1 MVQKKQIKEMEE
13 KLEEKLNEEV
23 VFEETKEPQVKKS
36 PEEVKEIIEKMDA
49 IFTEETEK
57 EEKGEKKETSI
68 ADIEL
73 PDNIFESINM
83 DELREPT
90 AYTTELLENIQ
101 KIEGTLTPEQF
112 ESLVNYVKGSE
123 RPEFVETILT
133 QTNDKLTEM
142 LKVMVVLELL
152 RLPALYDYLNA
163 LHKNML
169 DTSAIKNMTYED
181 ISKEAVNIQKEISEI
196 LNLSI
201 KVVTNV
207 SSMNQ
212 VPTKVEKLANA
223 LLGVSEQTRQR
234 IEEIIASDMK

>member
-1 MVQKKQIKEMEE
+1 MVQKKQVDN
-13 KLEEKLNEEV
+13 LEEKLNEDIV
-23 VFEETKEPQVKKS
+23 YEETTEPQEKKS
-36 PEEVKEIIEKMDA
+36 PEEIKETIDAMEA
-49 IFTEETEK
+49 IFNESDTEETALS
-57 EEKGEKKETSI
+57 GLNGL
-68 ADIEL
+68 AFDDIDL
-73 PDNIFESINM
+73 SK
-83 DELREPT
+83 EPT
-90 AYTTELLENIQ
+90 PYTTELLDNIQ
-101 KIEGTLTPEQF
+101 KIDGTLTPEQF

-123 RPEFVETILT
+123 RPDFVETILT

-169 DTSAIKNMTYED
+169 DTTAIKNMTYED

-196 LNLSI
+196 LNLSL
-201 KVVTNV
+201 KVTTNL
-207 SSMNQ
+207 SSVNQ

-223 LLGVSEQTRQR
+223 LLGVSDQTRAR

>member
-23 VFEETKEPQVKKS
+23 VFEETTEPQEKQS
-36 PEEVKEIIEKMDA
+36 PEEIKEIIDKMDA
-49 IFTEETEK
+49 IFAEEDDK
-57 EEKGEKKETSI
+57 EEKKETSI
-68 ADIEL
+68 AGIEL
-73 PDNIFESINM
+73 PDNIFDSIKLE
-83 DELREPT
+83 DIKEPT
-90 AYTTELLENIQ
+90 PYTTELLDNIQ
-101 KIEGTLTPEQF
+101 KIDGTLTPEQF

-123 RPEFVETILT
+123 RPDFVETILT

-169 DTSAIKNMTYED
+169 DTAAIKNMSYED

>member
-1 MVQKKQIKEMEE
+1 MVQKKQVAS
-13 KLEEKLNEEV
+13 LEEKLNEDI
-23 VFEETKEPQVKKS
+23 VFEETTESQVKKS
-36 PEEVKEIIEKMDA
+36 PEETKRIIDEMES
-49 IFTEETEK
+49 IFK
-57 EEKGEKKETSI
+57 EEDKDTKEVSI
-68 ADIEL
+68 ADIKL
-73 PDNIFESINM
+73 PDINFG
-83 DELREPT
+83 DINLADIKDPVP
-90 AYTTELLENIQ
+90 YTTELLNSLE
-101 KIEGTLTPEQF
+101 KIEGTITPEQF

-123 RPEFVETILT
+123 RPEFVEMILT

-196 LNLSI
+196 LNLSL
-201 KVVTNV
+201 KVTTNL
-207 SSMNQ
+207 SSVNQ

-223 LLGVSEQTRQR
+223 LMAVSDQTRQR